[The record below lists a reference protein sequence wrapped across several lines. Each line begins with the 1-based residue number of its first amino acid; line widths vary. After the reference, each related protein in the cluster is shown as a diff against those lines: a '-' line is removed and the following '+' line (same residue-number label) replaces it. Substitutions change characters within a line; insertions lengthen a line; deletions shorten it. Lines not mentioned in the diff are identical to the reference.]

1 MSDMEKAYTTKLRKV
16 KVPFPALIHI
26 KEGLRV
32 KHSLV
37 LLP

>member
-1 MSDMEKAYTTKLRKV
+1 MSDMENMYTTKLRNM

-26 KEGLRV
+26 KEGLEV